1 MLVLG
6 SLFSRKDERL
16 VGMCYII
23 LSIDPDRRNTM
34 LSFSGIYNIS
44 PEKLITNG
52 YQIHIIWDDAI
63 DCNYWSISGNS
74 KELLEISFNK
84 QTNLIM
90 ALYLILVDEVVDNR
104 TNKPIKIYSDAEIN
118 YGLPILMYQNIDNT
132 YYVREDKSFS
142 VIIWDNE
149 FEIIFSNEKPI
160 TKIINHRTCFYFDEN
175 RFLNRVC
182 FENLIS
188 SEVEIIRQTFLY

>member
-1 MLVLG
+1 
-6 SLFSRKDERL
+6 
-16 VGMCYII
+16 
-23 LSIDPDRRNTM
+23 M